1 MGHIGK
7 IKFNFIISSKCL
19 AFGPYNRFI
28 IMIMIVY
35 LRILAN
41 NSLNNHREFAIENI
55 DICYLFSETSFSF
68 FISFIFVKFIISC
81 QNINII

>member
-1 MGHIGK
+1 MGYIGK
-7 IKFNFIISSKCL
+7 IQFNFIISSKCL

-28 IMIMIVY
+28 IMI
-35 LRILAN
+35 RILAN

-55 DICYLFSETSFSF
+55 DICYLFSETSF